1 MASGAE
7 LKSEGKQKRGATRSA
22 RRIAHRGRV
31 ARHLDFGVAH
41 CRCVVAVH
49 ASGVGTALRIV
60 RAMKA
65 TEPFQAA
72 GRIQGFAECLAPRL
86 LSTGFVEAGGNPGV
100 SFPPVFQTF
109 KTTQIPTPL
118 GDSPARGENSD
129 EPKRIH
135 AVE

>member
-1 MASGAE
+1 MASAAE

-49 ASGVGTALRIV
+49 TSGVGTALRIV

-72 GRIQGFAECLAPRL
+72 GRILSQGFAECLGPRL

-100 SFPPVFQTF
+100 GFPPVFQTF
-109 KTTQIPTPL
+109 KAT
-118 GDSPARGENSD
+118 
-129 EPKRIH
+129 
-135 AVE
+135 